1 MFMFDVETLGVES
14 TSVILSL
21 SCIHFHPEQ
30 KPTSQQLKN
39 EAFFIKFDAKDQATR
54 LNRKIEK
61 GAIAWWEKQ
70 CLFAK
75 QKSLIPS
82 ANDHTLETGLGIFHD
97 WVKTH
102 NDTKSWVWARG
113 NLDQLI
119 LQSCE
124 NTVRLDP
131 IFDYARWRDVRTAID
146 LLYGAP
152 NGYCDV
158 DHASFLYERDV
169 IKHDPIHDCAFDI
182 MMLLYGQPPKNS

>member
-1 MFMFDVETLGVES
+1 MFDVETLGVES

-21 SCIHFHPEQ
+21 SCIHFHSEQ
-30 KPTSQQLKN
+30 KPSYQQLKQD
-39 EAFFIKFDAKDQATR
+39 AFFVKFNAKDQAER

-70 CLFAK
+70 CLFAR
-75 QKSLIPS
+75 QKSLLPT
-82 ANDHTLETGLGIFHD
+82 ADDHKLENGLTLFHD
-97 WVKTH
+97 WVKTK

-124 NTVRLDP
+124 RDAKLEP
-131 IFDYARWRDVRTAID
+131 IFDYNRWRDVRTAID
-146 LLYGAP
+146 LLHGSA

-158 DHASFLYERDV
+158 DHAEFMYDRDV
-169 IKHDPIHDCAFDI
+169 IKHDPVDDCALDI
-182 MMLLYGQPPKNS
+182 MMLIYGKEKTSAT